1 MALYIT
7 DRNIIGTTLTN
18 RGLEL
23 IYEKVKSYRPEYEH
37 VRIERTTSG
46 FIIQSGSGLMRSNTV
61 GVSTDRIYINMIYDK
76 TDKPMMNDLKYFIE
90 FELSSII
97 RDEQI
102 NKLL

>member
-7 DRNIIGTTLTN
+7 DKNIIGTTLTN

-37 VRIERTTSG
+37 VIIQKTHDG

-61 GVSTDRIYINMIYDK
+61 GASPEMIYINMIYDK
-76 TDKPMMNDLKYFIE
+76 TDKPMMDDLKYFIE
-90 FELSSII
+90 FEMSSII
-97 RDEQI
+97 RDEKI